1 MGRILLI
8 DGHNL
13 AYRAYHALPPFTAPD
28 GHPSGAITGTVNILL
43 SILERERPSHAL
55 VALDGPEGS
64 WRKGVRPTYKAGRA
78 KADGSLIDQLIAL
91 PGIFPPFGIPVE
103 ARTGE
108 EADDLIAGAARIAE
122 AAGHEVRIL
131 SSDRDLWALASDRV
145 TILSPAPKGTF
156 KEMTP
161 ASVEAELGVAPPVIP
176 SWKALVGDSSDNL
189 PGVPGVGPKTAAAL
203 LTGRT
208 LDELLADPKGAGAT
222 DRIAALLTEF
232 ADQARE
238 IRRLATLGNP
248 TDIDLAP
255 MKLGGHSA
263 AALTHLVNRW
273 GLRRIEAKL
282 PEVLSL
288 LDACAALDA

>member
-1 MGRILLI
+1 MGRLLLI

-28 GHPSGAITGTVNILL
+28 GHPSGAITGTVNVLL
-43 SILERERPSHAL
+43 SVLERERPSHAM

-103 ARTGE
+103 ARPGE
-108 EADDLIAGAARIAE
+108 EADDLIAGAARLAE
-122 AAGHEVRIL
+122 AAGLEVRIL
-131 SSDRDLWALASDRV
+131 SSDRDLWALASERV
-145 TILSPAPKGTF
+145 TILVPAPKGTF

-161 ASVEAELGVAPPVIP
+161 AAVETELGVAPDVVP

-208 LDELLADPKGAGAT
+208 LDELLADPRGAGAT
-222 DRIAALLTEF
+222 ERIAAVLTDF

-238 IRRLATLGNP
+238 IKRLATLGNP
-248 TDIDLAP
+248 TDINIAAA
-255 MKLGGHSA
+255 KLGGHSRA
-263 AALTHLVNRW
+263 HLEHLVARW

-282 PEVLSL
+282 DEITAL
-288 LDACAALDA
+288 LDGCAALD